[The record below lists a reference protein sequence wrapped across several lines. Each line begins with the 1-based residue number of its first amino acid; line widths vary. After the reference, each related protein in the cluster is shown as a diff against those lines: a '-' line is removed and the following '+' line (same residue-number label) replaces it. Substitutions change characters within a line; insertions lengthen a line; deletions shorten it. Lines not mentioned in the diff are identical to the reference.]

1 MSNEMKSM
9 AIAQA
14 SQKSAALVWILNLIV
29 LGTGNVYAGAWISGV
44 LGLVVFGI
52 AVLFVVLTVGFGG
65 VVVAAVMLVAWIIL
79 SIVGQSVLKRKNVRA
94 IESAFK

>member
-14 SQKSAALVWILNLIV
+14 SQKSAALVWVLNLIV
-29 LGTGNVYAGAWISGV
+29 LGTGNLYAGAWISGI
-44 LGLVVFGI
+44 LGLVILGSAI
-52 AVLFVVLTVGFGG
+52 LFVVMTVGFGG
-65 VVVAAVMLVAWIIL
+65 VVAAPVMLVAWIIL

-94 IESAFK
+94 IEGAFK